1 MTKISIIRNR
11 NQAIKNDGCINVHY
25 SDLYTLGDS
34 TIDYID
40 CEDTLD
46 YVDNPTEILNIF
58 SKKLKVGGK
67 VCIRALDF
75 ISFAE
80 EFLENRKG
88 LPQLMKR
95 KFVSHIEEM
104 ANLIEEVGLTLVDM
118 SLTKGRY
125 IIYAERKGV

>member
-1 MTKISIIRNR
+1 MAKISITRNR
-11 NQAIKNDGCINVHY
+11 HQEIKNNGCINVHY

-46 YVDNPTEILNIF
+46 YIDNPIETLDMF

-67 VCIRALDF
+67 VCVRGLDF

-80 EFLENRKG
+80 DFFENRKG

-104 ANLIEEVGLTLVDM
+104 VGLIEEVGLTLVDM
-118 SLTKGRY
+118 SLTNGRY